1 MAQKEH
7 LTKENDKQNSETE
20 KRIKEQIQVSN
31 SEVSLKG
38 STPHKPFLPPQFSC
52 WLQFQRVLLLFFTYS
67 AIRCK
72 IMIRTAVSNDD
83 EDKKALQKS
92 HKTVHGALYVIWR
105 RERGPRFFK
114 ELQA

>member
-38 STPHKPFLPPQFSC
+38 SSP
-52 WLQFQRVLLLFFTYS
+52 
-67 AIRCK
+67 
-72 IMIRTAVSNDD
+72 
-83 EDKKALQKS
+83 
-92 HKTVHGALYVIWR
+92 
-105 RERGPRFFK
+105 
-114 ELQA
+114 